1 VFGGSNA
8 PTVWPG
14 SAETVVPDDSLTEVV
29 VRNSRGS
36 SKRESKGSGSRRH
49 SKRK

>member
-14 SAETVVPDDSLTEVV
+14 SGETVVPDDSLTEVA
-29 VRNSRGS
+29 VRSSRRS
-36 SKRESKGSGSRRH
+36 SRRESKGGGSRRH
-49 SKRK
+49 SGRK